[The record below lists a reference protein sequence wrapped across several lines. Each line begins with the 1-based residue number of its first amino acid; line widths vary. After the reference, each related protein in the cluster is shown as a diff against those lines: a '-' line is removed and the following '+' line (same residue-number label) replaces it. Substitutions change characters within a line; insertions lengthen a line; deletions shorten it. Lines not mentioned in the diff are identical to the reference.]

1 MPFSKGKIFKNH
13 LQAFGH
19 WIRVRVRAYLRVPD
33 LHAPYLT
40 LVLTGYEPHSQLT
53 LPSILVLTSLHKRIA
68 LQIYPNCLHQS
79 LDLGNSQFPFPIGS
93 FTSSILKKDC

>member
-33 LHAPYLT
+33 LHAPYLSCTWITATEKHFGLKSAVEVHRTIHQCQWSKASFHGICHRRASEKFQVRVCVTST
-40 LVLTGYEPHSQLT
+40 L
-53 LPSILVLTSLHKRIA
+53 
-68 LQIYPNCLHQS
+68 
-79 LDLGNSQFPFPIGS
+79 
-93 FTSSILKKDC
+93 